1 MSRLTRR
8 QFIKAAALSG
18 LLAGC
23 RPAAQWVT
31 PTGLKATGSPSSSST
46 PAPTDTRTAASVA
59 TAPTQTPV
67 LPTAIP
73 RAIRRPDIIKMY
85 PTVKSKVIRTLH
97 AGAWDGE
104 RLVPKVLSQM
114 LDASLTKLTG
124 LNDAQAAWAAL
135 FAPHERIA
143 IKVNSLVTGAS
154 HVSLAVAVTERLQ
167 AAGVPAEQIFIYDRY
182 TQELQH
188 ADYPVN
194 REGSGVRCYGTDD
207 SGPDTRRALGAND
220 HYVTGWQI
228 LNSPIGLSEILANCD
243 ALINIPILK
252 TAPEMGISCAMKNHF
267 GTLGNPMIFHAAFE
281 YAVSELNALPP
292 IKDRTRLIIGDALA
306 TSTRGDGY
314 GYEVVSIGKA
324 ALLVSFDPVA
334 HDATGLQMARDAL
347 SAKGDNPEAITTLAS
362 EWLAT
367 GAELKVGTNDP
378 ERIELAEVDLT

>member
-1 MSRLTRR
+1 MSKFTRR
-8 QFIKAAALSG
+8 QIIQAAALGG

-23 RPAAQWVT
+23 RPATQLVT
-31 PTGLKATGSPSSSST
+31 PTSPKATESSLPSTT
-46 PAPTDTRTAASVA
+46 PVPTDKPT
-59 TAPTQTPV
+59 TAPTEVAPTQVPV
-67 LPTAIP
+67 RPSTTP

-85 PTVKSKVIRTLH
+85 PGAKSKVIRTLH
-97 AGAWDGE
+97 AGAWDVGS
-104 RLVPKVLSQM
+104 LVPQALGQM

-124 LNDAQAAWAAL
+124 LNDAREAWAAL
-135 FAPHERIA
+135 FAPGERVA
-143 IKVNSLVTGAS
+143 IKVNSIVTGAS
-154 HVSLAVAVTERLQ
+154 HVPLAIAVAERLQ
-167 AAGVPAEQIFIYDRY
+167 AAGIPAEQICIYDRY
-182 TQELQH
+182 TQELKR
-188 ADYPVN
+188 ADYPIN
-194 REGSGVRCYGTDD
+194 RDGPGVRCYGTDD
-207 SGPDTRRALGAND
+207 DGPGTRRTVGAND

-267 GTLGNPMIFHAAFE
+267 GSFGNPMIFHAAFE

-324 ALLVSFDPVA
+324 ALLMSFDPVA
-334 HDATGLQMARDAL
+334 HDATALQMAREAL
-347 SAKGDNPEAITTLAS
+347 IAKEDDPEAMMAQAS

-378 ERIELAEVDLT
+378 QEIELVEVDLK